1 MIDFYDND
9 MSVCAQKVRLVLYE
23 KDVSF
28 ERHHLNL
35 RAGDQFKPDYLK
47 LNPNAVV
54 PTLVNGGHTVIEST
68 VIIEY
73 LDDAYPD
80 PSLSPETPILRALMR
95 RWLIKPDSGLH
106 DACGLTSFAL
116 AFRHQLKKLPP
127 DALTGFLKKIP
138 NEKRRSHIKSLV
150 EKGLEAPG
158 VGEAL
163 RSYRKAIA
171 DMAQQLEASAWLAG
185 NSYSLADITMLP
197 YVIRLEHLGLDW
209 FWAEYPAVDDWFK
222 RAVARP
228 SHNAISDYLDQSYLE
243 LMSSA
248 ADENLTRLHELLEDG
263 S

>member
-54 PTLVNGGHTVIEST
+54 PTLVDRGHTVIEST

-95 RWLIKPDSGLH
+95 RWLIKPDSGLSEYLMG
-106 DACGLTSFAL
+106 DVKLEEAVVKARDNLWIL
-116 AFRHQLKKLPP
+116 A
-127 DALTGFLKKIP
+127 GG
-138 NEKRRSHIKSLV
+138 KSL
-150 EKGLEAPG
+150 AG
-158 VGEAL
+158 VKRTIDRKDFGGERMLAEAL
-163 RSYRKAIA
+163 EPLSNDFDYIIVDTSPGWDPLRYAR
-171 DMAQQLEASAWLAG
+171 LAG
-185 NSYSLADITMLP
+185 
-197 YVIRLEHLGLDW
+197 
-209 FWAEYPAVDDWFK
+209 
-222 RAVARP
+222 
-228 SHNAISDYLDQSYLE
+228 
-243 LMSSA
+243 
-248 ADENLTRLHELLEDG
+248 
-263 S
+263 